1 MHNVNDLFFTKCIC
15 EDGSISQSAV
25 NFTIQIVEAI
35 SLLTNTTC
43 LVIDFDKQRTIYK
56 TDTLLYTDEAT
67 PADIHRECDNPYW
80 ALVPDEIL
88 GQLINLR
95 GKYLHFF
102 RILNQQENSLHFCS
116 TDYPIIINRRSF
128 YINQKFMPLMKR
140 LDGTIRLGL
149 FMYGPSTDKETKSL
163 IITKSGER
171 WRYNFQTE
179 EYEKL
184 DLGAAL
190 SNMERK
196 ILLRIKKGMTNEEI
210 AESLN
215 LGLNTVKSYRARL
228 FKKLGVKTITEA
240 ITLIDNYHL

>member
-1 MHNVNDLFFTKCIC
+1 
-15 EDGSISQSAV
+15 
-25 NFTIQIVEAI
+25 
-35 SLLTNTTC
+35 
-43 LVIDFDKQRTIYK
+43 
-56 TDTLLYTDEAT
+56 
-67 PADIHRECDNPYW
+67 
-80 ALVPDEIL
+80 
-88 GQLINLR
+88 
-95 GKYLHFF
+95 
-102 RILNQQENSLHFCS
+102 
-116 TDYPIIINRRSF
+116 
-128 YINQKFMPLMKR
+128 
-140 LDGTIRLGL
+140 
-149 FMYGPSTDKETKSL
+149 MYGPSTDKETKSL